1 MCTQQGRGV
10 VGLHPGGC
18 GWEGE
23 VYPCVILVIFSCL
36 LSRFLD
42 KLLVLLA

>member
-1 MCTQQGRGV
+1 MYLTRQRV

-23 VYPCVILVIFSCL
+23 IYQCVIFVIFSCL

-42 KLLVLLA
+42 KFLILLP